1 MSTVIK
7 IENLSKVYRLGMI
20 GSHTVFD
27 DIKRTWAGI
36 SRKKDPAKLSI
47 ETNIR
52 KKKSKGQYVWAL
64 KDISLEVN

>member
-1 MSTVIK
+1 MV
-7 IENLSKVYRLGMI
+7 

-36 SRKKDPAKLSI
+36 SRKKDPALVSA

-52 KKKSKGQYVWAL
+52 KEKYFHQEEDGYKEKSYYEKKSGYKE
-64 KDISLEVN
+64 KSSH